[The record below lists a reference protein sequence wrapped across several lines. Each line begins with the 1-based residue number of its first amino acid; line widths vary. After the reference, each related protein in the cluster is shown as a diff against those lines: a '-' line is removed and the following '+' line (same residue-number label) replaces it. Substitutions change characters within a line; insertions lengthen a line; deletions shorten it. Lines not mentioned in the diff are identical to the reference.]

1 MGDRRFDKI
10 EGDTEFGRDV
20 SRHLEHFVRYLC
32 QITPQKVLVRPCGRE
47 VGVYTLA
54 KKLFCSKLLDNDHL
68 TNIAGLLR
76 QHTKSPHD
84 LIFYR
89 TDVGVI
95 LRMPCFSRSLHEK
108 VFMRP
113 KEAQKAADEA
123 KAEFAHI
130 DGDHLTLLN
139 AYHAYK
145 QNGGS
150 KDWCFSNFINSR

>member
-1 MGDRRFDKI
+1 MDKVD
-10 EGDTEFGRDV
+10 G
-20 SRHLEHFVRYLC
+20 
-32 QITPQKVLVRPCGRE
+32 KARE
-47 VGVYTLA
+47 
-54 KKLFCSKLLDNDHL
+54 SD
-68 TNIAGLLR
+68 
-76 QHTKSPHD
+76 HD
-84 LIFYR
+84 LPPF
-89 TDVGVI
+89 
-95 LRMPCFSRSLHEK
+95 RSAPFRFVPFQ

>member
-1 MGDRRFDKI
+1 MHYKSH
-10 EGDTEFGRDV
+10 ETNCYPT
-20 SRHLEHFVRYLC
+20 S
-32 QITPQKVLVRPCGRE
+32 LV
-47 VGVYTLA
+47 V
-54 KKLFCSKLLDNDHL
+54 H
-68 TNIAGLLR
+68 
-76 QHTKSPHD
+76 Q
-84 LIFYR
+84 
-89 TDVGVI
+89 
-95 LRMPCFSRSLHEK
+95 

-150 KDWCFSNFINSR
+150 KDWCFSNFINSRCAYSDTSE